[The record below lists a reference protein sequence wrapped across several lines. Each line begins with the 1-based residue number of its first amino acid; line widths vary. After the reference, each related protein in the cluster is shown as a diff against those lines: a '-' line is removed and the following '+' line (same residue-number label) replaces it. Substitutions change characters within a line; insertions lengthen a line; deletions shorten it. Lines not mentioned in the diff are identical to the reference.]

1 MNAIGDIINN
11 MEAID
16 GVPAWCWLPALIG
29 TGVLVAIVWRSK
41 PTWRELIRRH
51 PLDPE

>member
-1 MNAIGDIINN
+1 MNAIGDIII
-11 MEAID
+11 MFAFD
-16 GVPAWCWLPALIG
+16 GVPIWCWLPALIS
-29 TGVLVAIVWRSK
+29 TGVLVAIVWRSG